1 MLSNTATSG
10 KFIHTNFLAR
20 QKVKGD
26 DKKARKTSFKMMT
39 MGVIL
44 MLSCFMFVWTRIC
57 VLDTGYKISEAI
69 KTQGKYLQENK
80 RQEPVRTRDD
90 IEKQQ
95 IRTTFLTFQ
104 VSAAGITFLSALLLQ
119 E

>member
-1 MLSNTATSG
+1 MLNNTATSG

-26 DKKARKTSFKMMT
+26 NKKDIKTSFKMMT

-57 VLDTGYKISEAI
+57 VLDTGYKIFEAI
-69 KTQGKYLQENK
+69 KTQGKYLQENRK
-80 RQEPVRTRDD
+80 LKIERASLAAPSR
-90 IEKQQ
+90 IEKVAKNKLGM
-95 IRTTFLTFQ
+95 INPKNNQ
-104 VSAAGITFLSALLLQ
+104 VVILKW
-119 E
+119 

>member
-26 DKKARKTSFKMMT
+26 NKKARKKSFKMIF

-69 KTQGKYLQENK
+69 KTKGKYLQENRK
-80 RQEPVRTRDD
+80 LKIERASLASPSR
-90 IEKQQ
+90 IEKVAKNKLGM
-95 IRTTFLTFQ
+95 INPKNNQ
-104 VSAAGITFLSALLLQ
+104 VVILKW
-119 E
+119 

>member
-26 DKKARKTSFKMMT
+26 DKKARKTSFQMMT

-69 KTQGKYLQENK
+69 KTQGKYLQENRK
-80 RQEPVRTRDD
+80 LKIERASLASPSR
-90 IEKQQ
+90 IEKVAKNKLGM
-95 IRTTFLTFQ
+95 INPKNNQ
-104 VSAAGITFLSALLLQ
+104 VVILKW
-119 E
+119 

>member
-69 KTQGKYLQENK
+69 KTQGEYLQENRK
-80 RQEPVRTRDD
+80 LKIERASLASPSR
-90 IEKQQ
+90 IEKVAKNKLGM
-95 IRTTFLTFQ
+95 INPKNNQ
-104 VSAAGITFLSALLLQ
+104 VVILKW
-119 E
+119 

>member
-10 KFIHTNFLAR
+10 KFIHTNFLSR

-26 DKKARKTSFKMMT
+26 DKKARKKSFKMIS

-69 KTQGKYLQENK
+69 KTQGKYLQENRK
-80 RQEPVRTRDD
+80 LKIERASLASPSR
-90 IEKQQ
+90 IEKVAKNKLGM
-95 IRTTFLTFQ
+95 INPKNNQ
-104 VSAAGITFLSALLLQ
+104 VVILKW
-119 E
+119 

>member
-26 DKKARKTSFKMMT
+26 DKKARKKSFKMIT

-57 VLDTGYKISEAI
+57 VLDTGYNISEAI
-69 KTQGKYLQENK
+69 KTQGKYLQENRK
-80 RQEPVRTRDD
+80 LKIERASLASPSR
-90 IEKQQ
+90 IEKVAKNKLGM
-95 IRTTFLTFQ
+95 INPKNNQ
-104 VSAAGITFLSALLLQ
+104 VVILKW
-119 E
+119 

>member
-1 MLSNTATSG
+1 MLNNTATSG

-26 DKKARKTSFKMMT
+26 GKKARKKSFKMIT

-69 KTQGKYLQENK
+69 KTQGKYLQENRK
-80 RQEPVRTRDD
+80 LKIERASLASPSR
-90 IEKQQ
+90 IEKVAKNKLGM
-95 IRTTFLTFQ
+95 INPKNNQ
-104 VSAAGITFLSALLLQ
+104 VVILKW
-119 E
+119 

>member
-1 MLSNTATSG
+1 MLSNDTTSG

-26 DKKARKTSFKMMT
+26 NKKARKKSFKMIT

-69 KTQGKYLQENK
+69 KIQGKYLQENRK
-80 RQEPVRTRDD
+80 LKIERASLAAPSR
-90 IEKQQ
+90 IEKVAKNKLGM
-95 IRTTFLTFQ
+95 INPKNNQ
-104 VSAAGITFLSALLLQ
+104 VVILKW
-119 E
+119 